1 MIVKTQKLYPNT
13 PIAWIPLQKGKFAAV
28 DADWFE
34 RLNQYHWYAKKSFS
48 CWYVCRKMK
57 QYGKIIFVRM
67 HRVVADT
74 PTDQVC
80 HHINGDTLDNR
91 RANLQNMP
99 EFEHA
104 KLYSYR

>member
-1 MIVKTQKLYPNT
+1 MMVKIDKPYPNT
-13 PIAWIPLQKGKFAAV
+13 PSARIPLQRGMVALV
-28 DADWFE
+28 DPEWYDYLTRF
-34 RLNQYHWYAKKSFS
+34 HWYMKKSFH

-57 QYGKIIFVRM
+57 QYGKIIFIRM

-91 RANLQNMP
+91 RANLQNISY
-99 EFEHA
+99 FDHA
-104 KLYSYR
+104 KLYSWR